1 MDIIKTLSKVK
12 LFHELKPE
20 SLLDLAQFC
29 SVKHLQTGHQLYDLD
44 DLPLHVYIIAHGRVK
59 LTTRTNLSTYLGR
72 HEIVGEMG
80 VISNQPHHGRVI
92 ATRDTC
98 LIEIPQQQFTAF
110 LQKHPQV

>member
-1 MDIIKTLSKVK
+1 MNESIWIIKTLSKVK

-20 SLLDLAQFC
+20 SLIDLAQFC
-29 SVKHLQTGHQLYDLD
+29 SVKHFQTGHQLYDLD

-80 VISNQPHHGRVI
+80 VISNQPHHGRII
-92 ATRDTC
+92 AT
-98 LIEIPQQQFTAF
+98 
-110 LQKHPQV
+110 

>member
-44 DLPLHVYIIAHGRVK
+44 DLLFMFI
-59 LTTRTNLSTYLGR
+59 LLLMD
-72 HEIVGEMG
+72 E
-80 VISNQPHHGRVI
+80 SN
-92 ATRDTC
+92 
-98 LIEIPQQQFTAF
+98 
-110 LQKHPQV
+110 